1 MILPTRPPAWPT
13 GASWP
18 CRSPLARRAS
28 TWTER
33 TACWRPLS
41 TTPAPSTLAL
51 RLAQPDTQVVYSEE
65 FRNPCALYTTED
77 GSRYKVWYENEQS
90 VLDKVALARM
100 FGITGVS
107 LWRIG
112 NIPADGAYDVWSA
125 LLTQR

>member
-1 MILPTRPPAWPT
+1 MILPTRPPAWRPEQA
-13 GASWP
+13 GPADLLWLGGLP
-18 CRSPLARRAS
+18 RGRRGPLL
-28 TWTER
+28 E
-33 TACWRPLS
+33 
-41 TTPAPSTLAL
+41 TTIYHPAPSTLAL